1 MIKKQIQ
8 NLYFYFFRKAT
19 YRAIRRANKEKKL
32 TGYKMVVM
40 KVGGWPRV
48 YTNKH
53 LKSLVARHKFKKGL
67 SIEEVLKTALYVT

>member
-1 MIKKQIQ
+1 MIKKI
-8 NLYFYFFRKAT
+8 YFYFFRKAT

-48 YTNKH
+48 YKNKE
-53 LKSLVARHKFKKGL
+53 LKSLVARHKFKKGMG
-67 SIEEVLKTALYVT
+67 IADVIKTALYVTS